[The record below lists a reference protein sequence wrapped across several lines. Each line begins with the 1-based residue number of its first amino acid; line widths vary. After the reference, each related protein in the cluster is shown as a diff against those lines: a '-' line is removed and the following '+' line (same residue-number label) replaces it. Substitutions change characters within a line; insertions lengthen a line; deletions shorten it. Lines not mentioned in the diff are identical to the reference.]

1 MIVQLGIRDKDRLSF
16 LLQTIIE
23 IIPLELRN
31 LELQNQETIS
41 LEANPAGDPDAYEFY
56 SKDKEGDIDVVALLP
71 LATAIIV

>member
-23 IIPLELRN
+23 IIPLEL
-31 LELQNQETIS
+31 QNQGNT
-41 LEANPAGDPDAYEFY
+41 NPVGDPDAHKFY

-71 LATAIIV
+71 SPELIATAIIV